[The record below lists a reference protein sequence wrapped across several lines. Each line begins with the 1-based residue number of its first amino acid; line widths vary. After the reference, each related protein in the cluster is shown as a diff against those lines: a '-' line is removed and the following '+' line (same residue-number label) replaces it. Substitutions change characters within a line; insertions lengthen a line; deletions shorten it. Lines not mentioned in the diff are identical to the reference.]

1 MFLGKRRLG
10 LVIYLHI
17 CRPKLMLRQTSL
29 GSLGL
34 TIGGVLTIVGFY
46 AYFSGNPT
54 LNLVGFFYGIPLLLG
69 GLALKV
75 SELKPVPYTQPTT
88 PEVAVL
94 RDSQATDTQ
103 NQIRKDITRYRY
115 GQDAHLDSSLS
126 HLSLSPSD
134 EERPLITGLRETTT
148 EGAYTLV
155 IDFYSPLI
163 PLAAWEEKH
172 QKMTSFFGP
181 GIEVEIKQ
189 PQKDAIE
196 LALIATS
203 EPKN

>member
-1 MFLGKRRLG
+1 
-10 LVIYLHI
+10 
-17 CRPKLMLRQTSL
+17 MLRQTSL

-34 TIGGVLTIVGFY
+34 TIGGALTITGFY

-75 SELKPVPYTQPTT
+75 SELKPVPYTQPIT
-88 PEVAVL
+88 PDVTAL
-94 RDSQATDTQ
+94 RDEQATDTQ

-126 HLSLSPSD
+126 HLNLSPTD
-134 EERPLITGLRETTT
+134 EERPLITGLRETATD
-148 EGAYTLV
+148 GAYTLI

-163 PLAAWEEKH
+163 PLASWEEKH

-181 GIEVEIKQ
+181 GVQVEIKQ
-189 PQKDAIE
+189 PKKDAIE
-196 LALIATS
+196 LALIATPAP
-203 EPKN
+203 EK

>member
-1 MFLGKRRLG
+1 
-10 LVIYLHI
+10 
-17 CRPKLMLRQTSL
+17 MLRQTSL

-88 PEVAVL
+88 PAVVTL
-94 RDSQATDTQ
+94 RDLQATDTQ

-126 HLSLSPSD
+126 HLSLSPTD
-134 EERPLITGLRETTT
+134 EERPLITGIRETATD
-148 EGAYTLV
+148 GAYTLI

-163 PLAAWEEKH
+163 PINSWEEKH

-181 GIEVEIKQ
+181 GIQVEIKQ
-189 PQKDAIE
+189 PKKDNIE

-203 EPKN
+203 EPKK